1 MGLVDHS
8 AELRLPT
15 VAVPVRLALV
25 GHEVVDAEVFV
36 LDGLHGDLVDQVG
49 VLVGDGASTFIPVR
63 TQGKVRLLATPA
75 IAWLSIA
82 AAEPTPGEVVTLH
95 DHQYRVELEL
105 AGGTVLA
112 GTLLDS
118 APADRPRAID
128 HLNRAGAFVRLWSPE
143 RHYLIN
149 KAQIVGVTES

>member
-1 MGLVDHS
+1 MDHS

-36 LDGLHGDLVDQVG
+36 VDVGHGDLVDQVG
-49 VLVGDGASTFIPVR
+49 GVVGVVAAFIPVR
-63 TQGKVRLLATPA
+63 TQTKVRLLATHA

-82 AAEPTPGEVVTLH
+82 AVEPTPGEVVTLH

-105 AGGTVLA
+105 AGGTVLT

-128 HLNRAGAFVRLWSPE
+128 HLNRAGAFVRLWTPE